1 MSIKL
6 LIAIAAIA
14 LLILSV
20 FIYIIGILLKK
31 VWLFCLSQVK
41 KLTDK
46 I

>member
-6 LIAIAAIA
+6 LIAIAAIS
-14 LLILSV
+14 LLVLSV
-20 FIYIIGILLKK
+20 LIYLIGILIKK
-31 VWLFCLSQVK
+31 VWLFCLSKVK